1 MRLSVKNI
9 PSFRLLLMAFG
20 LPLFMAACAT
30 TVDPCRSACRLN
42 IELPSEDGK
51 PLPPK
56 IDKDAY
62 RVSENTPVEFT
73 IGGASDAARA
83 LLVFEE
89 PAFLDPAGKAV
100 YVLKLTPGQGNE
112 YRTVQYGICSPPRGC
127 KYTIVNYGT
136 PERPPLDPWIIIDR

>member
-1 MRLSVKNI
+1 MRHSVNNI
-9 PSFRLLLMAFG
+9 PSFCLLLAALVMASF
-20 LPLFMAACAT
+20 LTACAT
-30 TVDPCRSACRLN
+30 ADPCRSACRLN

-62 RVSENTPVEFT
+62 RVAANTPVEFT
-73 IGGASDAARA
+73 IGGASDAART
-83 LLVFEE
+83 LLVFEQ

-100 YVLKLTPGQGNE
+100 YVLKVIPGQGNE
-112 YRTVQYGICSPPRGC
+112 YRTVQYGTCSPPRGC
-127 KYTIVNYGT
+127 KYTIVNFGT